1 MKRVVSFIVAI
12 ILCCNLSARE
22 YHVSYKGSDSNEGSL
37 KHPFKTINRAVYF
50 AKAGDTITVHTGTYR
65 EWIKPLRGG
74 LSDLKRIVYRA
85 APLEEV
91 FVKGSE
97 AISGWTKVDDSV
109 WKVTL
114 PNSFFGDYNPYQD
127 TIYGDWFTSFGRRHH
142 TGEVYLNGKSLYE
155 VTSLDKVLHPLPLK
169 GAQDKNGS
177 TYSWYTET
185 TDKETTIWANFHSAN
200 PNDNFVEINVR
211 PKCFYP
217 EKTGI
222 NFITISGFHF
232 SQAATQWAPPTAE
245 QPGLIG
251 TNWSKGWIIENNS
264 ISDSKC
270 SGITLG
276 KDRASGQNVWLA
288 NKAKD
293 GSQHYNEVIFKAM
306 RAGWSKETI
315 GSHIVRNNTIY
326 NCEQTGICGSLGAVF
341 SQIYNNHIYN
351 IWVKRQFYGAE
362 VAGIKIHA
370 AIDVNIS
377 HNRIH
382 NADKGI
388 WLDWMAQGTIVNA
401 NLFYNNYNQDLF
413 AEVNHG
419 PILISNN
426 VMLSP
431 LSILSQSEGVAFVH
445 NLITG
450 RAYVWAEKTRFTPY
464 HFPHSTTV
472 SGIMTIPK
480 GDDWYYNNI
489 FAIDSTLDNQV
500 NPDKTFLQAY
510 HNKDFRFGFSFYEDA
525 KLPVYFGSNIY
536 LNGYG
541 PYSNE
546 VNSLENKTLN
556 PNISLEE
563 KATKVFLHITS
574 DKTFGEIKTQ
584 LVTTKLLGKTK
595 NSGVAFENP
604 DGSPIVIDKDYF
616 DKKRSDSSPFV
627 GPFEGLKEGEQV
639 LQVWQ

>member
-1 MKRVVSFIVAI
+1 MKRTLACFIAFLI
-12 ILCCNLSARE
+12 CNLLFAKE
-22 YHVSYKGSDSNEGSL
+22 YHVSVKGNDNNIGSL
-37 KHPFKTINRAVYF
+37 QHPFKTINRAVFF
-50 AKAGDTITVHTGTYR
+50 AKAGDTIAVHAGTYR

-74 LSDLKRIVYRA
+74 TSDEKRIVYRA
-85 APLEEV
+85 APDEDV
-91 FVKGSE
+91 FIKGSE
-97 AISGWTKVDDSV
+97 VINTWTKVDDSV

-114 PNSFFGDYNPYQD
+114 PNAFFGNYNPYQD
-127 TIYGDWFTSFGRRHH
+127 TIYGDWFTSFGRYHH
-142 TGEVYLNGKSLYE
+142 TGEVYLNSKSLYE
-155 VTSLDKVLHPLPLK
+155 VTSLDKVLHPFPLK
-169 GAQDKNGS
+169 GAQDKMGS
-177 TYSWYTET
+177 TFSWYCES
-185 TDKETTIWANFHSAN
+185 TDKETTIWANFHEYK
-200 PNDNFVEINVR
+200 PNNNLVEINVR
-211 PKCFYP
+211 PECFYP

-222 NFITISGFHF
+222 NYITINGFHF

-251 TNWSKGWIIENNS
+251 TNWSKGWIIENNT

-270 SGITLG
+270 SGISLG

-315 GSHIVRNNTIY
+315 GSHIVRNNTIF

-341 SQIYNNHIYN
+341 SKIYNNNIYN

-362 VAGIKIHA
+362 IAGIKIHA

-382 NADKGI
+382 NTDKGI

-401 NLFYNNYNQDLF
+401 NLFYNNYNQDVF

-419 PILISNN
+419 PILFSNN
-426 VMLSP
+426 IMLSP
-431 LSILSQSEGVAFVH
+431 LSILSQSEGCAFVH

-450 RAYVWAEKTRFTPY
+450 RSYVWAEPKRFTPY

-472 SGIMTIPK
+472 SGIMTIVK

-489 FAIDSTLDNQV
+489 FAADSSLENQIV
-500 NPDKTFLQAY
+500 PDKSFLNPY
-510 HNKDFRFGFSFYEDA
+510 HSKDFRFGFSFYDDA

-536 LNGYG
+536 LNGYH
-541 PYSNE
+541 PYSKE
-546 VNSLENKTLN
+546 VKSLENKTLN
-556 PNISLEE
+556 PSINIEE
-563 KATKVFLHITS
+563 KGNEVYLHITTDQS
-574 DKTFGEIKTQ
+574 FREMKTQ
-584 LVTTKLLGKTK
+584 LVTSKQLGKTK
-595 NSGVAFENP
+595 MSGVSFENP
-604 DGSPIVIDKDYF
+604 DGTPITIDKDYF
-616 DKKRSDSSPFV
+616 GKKRDADSPYV
-627 GPFEGLKEGEQV
+627 GPFEGLKEGEQTIK
-639 LQVWQ
+639 VW